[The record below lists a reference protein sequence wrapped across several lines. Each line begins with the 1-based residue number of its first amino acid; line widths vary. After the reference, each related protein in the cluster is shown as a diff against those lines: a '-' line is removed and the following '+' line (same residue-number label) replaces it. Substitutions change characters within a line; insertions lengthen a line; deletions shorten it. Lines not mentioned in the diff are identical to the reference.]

1 VVAKVFSETIN
12 LVEKY
17 YNNVKT
23 LMKEG
28 KLTMDELKEQQR
40 EQAEEWLVTELNR
53 AEADFGEGEDIDV
66 FAEKYQLKDLD
77 ID

>member
-1 VVAKVFSETIN
+1 MVAKVFSETIN

>member
-1 VVAKVFSETIN
+1 MIN
-12 LVEKY
+12 LVKKY